1 VVYLDLGAGLDRC
14 VIFRSAASC
23 VSAARFSLSYSDML
37 AGQSRTRVG
46 RSGLLPSDFDDVAFF
61 VYRFSFGIGFA
72 GLKLN
77 RLVANGT
84 DREPHL
90 GREAHSLYVG
100 TIPLIVR
107 LIVRRCRYASAQM
120 DFG

>member
-1 VVYLDLGAGLDRC
+1 
-14 VIFRSAASC
+14 
-23 VSAARFSLSYSDML
+23 M
-37 AGQSRTRVG
+37 G

-77 RLVANGT
+77 RLVSNGT

-107 LIVRRCRYASAQM
+107 RCRYASAQM
-120 DFG
+120 DFGQFGTEHTPPLVLGFRGLLHIPPPCPVPGVGSLCNLMIHNVA